1 MTADSFG
8 SKGQPLFDSNK
19 PPDTAVDQNLISNFA
34 AKTGNRI
41 VGTEDDRSKLTAA
54 GGAWPGLLFHTIE
67 FGHEYTYSAAEG
79 WKRQIYSG
87 NGLIIRSGLATV
99 TTNAN
104 GDAAVNIDAFP
115 AAIVGAVIQD
125 THESLTNGLIHSRFN
140 LKDSRTDKLTFRL
153 IETNGSQLENFT
165 TRVFYIACGY

>member
-34 AKTGNRI
+34 AKVGNRI
-41 VGTEDDRSKLTAA
+41 VGTEDDKSKLTAA
-54 GGAWPGLLFHTIE
+54 GGAWPGLQYHTTE
-67 FGHEYTYSAAEG
+67 FGFDYEYSAADG

-87 NGLIIRSGLATV
+87 NGLIIRSGMASV

-104 GDAAVNIDAFP
+104 GDASIPIDAFP
-115 AAIVGAVIQD
+115 STIVGAVIQD
-125 THESLTNGLIHSRFN
+125 SNAALTNGQIHTRFN
-140 LKDSRTDKLTFRL
+140 LAGSRTNMLAVRF
-153 IETNGSQLENFT
+153 IETNGSPLENFA
-165 TRVFYIACGY
+165 TRVFYIACGF

>member
-41 VGTEDDRSKLTAA
+41 VGSEDDRSKLTAA
-54 GGAWPGLLFHTIE
+54 GGAWPGLLFHVTE
-67 FGHEYTYSAAEG
+67 TGYNYEYFAGFG
-79 WKRQIYSG
+79 WKRQIFSG
-87 NGLIIRSGLATV
+87 NGLVIRSGFTEV
-99 TTNAN
+99 TTNIN
-104 GDAAVNIDAFP
+104 GDATINIEAFP

-125 THESLTNGLIHSRFN
+125 AHTSLSNGLIHSRFN
-140 LKDSRTDKLTFRL
+140 LTDSRPDKITFRL
-153 IETNGSQLENFT
+153 RESNGSELENFKT
-165 TRVFYIACGY
+165 QVFYIACGY

>member
-34 AKTGNRI
+34 AKTGNRMI
-41 VGTEDDRSKLTAA
+41 GTEDDKSKLTAA
-54 GGAWPGLLFHTIE
+54 GGAWLGLLFHTTE
-67 FGHEYTYSAAEG
+67 FGHEYAFTNDG

-87 NGLIIRSGLATV
+87 NGLIIRSGIATV

-104 GDAAVNIDAFP
+104 GDASIPIEAFP
-115 AAIVGAVIQD
+115 AAIVGALIQD
-125 THESLTNGLIHSRFN
+125 SHESLTNGLIHTRFN
-140 LKDSRTDKLTFRL
+140 LKDSRTNTLAVRFV
-153 IETNGSQLENFT
+153 ETNGSPLENFK
-165 TRVFYIACGY
+165 TRVFYLACGY